1 MPRPGLL
8 LVCAALASLSAV
20 VVWVMIGVGALDHPG
35 ERSSH
40 AVPTP
45 KGGGVGIVAAFMA
58 GMAGLAVTGVHPP
71 GMLTV
76 MAASGLM
83 AGVSYMDDVRLW
95 NFAVK
100 LAAQL
105 AATGLVLASGIW
117 LRVVHL
123 PWFGTVHTGWAG
135 VPLTAAWI
143 LFVTNAV
150 NFIDGLNGLASGCGF
165 VACLFLAVAAGPAAG
180 GTVFLPALF
189 LAAGIAGFLPF
200 NYPRARIFMGDVGS
214 QFCGFLLAVLGVA
227 ASTLAAPSLSALL
240 MPMLLLPLLADVA
253 LTLLRRARDGERLTQ
268 AHRGHFYQV
277 ANRAGIPA
285 WAVTLIYWGLTVW
298 GGLCGLALDQA
309 NPVLGERD
317 VAVIAAFIPF
327 VAWATYVV
335 CRARVG
341 RWG

>member
-1 MPRPGLL
+1 
-8 LVCAALASLSAV
+8 
-20 VVWVMIGVGALDHPG
+20 
-35 ERSSH
+35 
-40 AVPTP
+40 
-45 KGGGVGIVAAFMA
+45 VGIVAAFMA
-58 GMAGLAVTGVHPP
+58 GMTGLAVTGVHPP
-71 GMLTV
+71 GMLAV
-76 MAASGLM
+76 MAAAGLM

-105 AATGLVLASGIW
+105 AATGLVMEAGIW

-123 PWFGTVHTGWAG
+123 PWVGTVHTGWLG

-150 NFIDGLNGLASGCGF
+150 NFIDGLNGLASGC
-165 VACLFLAVAAGPAAG
+165 VLLACLFLAAAAGTGTG
-180 GTVFLPALF
+180 GTVFVPALF

-227 ASTLAAPSLSALL
+227 ASTLSSPSLSALL
-240 MPMLLLPLLADVA
+240 MPLLLLPILADVA

-277 ANRAGIPA
+277 ANRAGMPA

-298 GGLCGLALDQA
+298 GGVCGLALDQA
-309 NPVLGERD
+309 TPSIGQRD
-317 VAVIAAFIPF
+317 VPVIAAFIPF
-327 VAWATYVV
+327 AAWVAYVV
-335 CRARVG
+335 RRARIG